1 MNVFISRYTKG
12 LKNGA
17 NVQFQKGETVR
28 YRMRNGE
35 EHDIVIDSA
44 RMFHKPDFYGY
55 EAIFDDGVRA
65 FAVEQGIVD
74 WDGRTSDGT
83 KVCKHTRE
91 N

>member
-1 MNVFISRYTKG
+1 MDVFNSRYTPG
-12 LKNGA
+12 LKDGT
-17 NVQFQKGETVR
+17 NVHFQKGETVH

-65 FAVEQGIVD
+65 FAVEQGIVN
-74 WDGRTSDGT
+74 WEGKR
-83 KVCKHTRE
+83 
-91 N
+91 